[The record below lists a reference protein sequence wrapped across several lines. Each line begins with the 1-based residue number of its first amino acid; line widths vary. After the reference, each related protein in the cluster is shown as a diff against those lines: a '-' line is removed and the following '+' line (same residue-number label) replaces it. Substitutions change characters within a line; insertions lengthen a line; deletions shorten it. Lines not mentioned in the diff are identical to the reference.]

1 VGGDTSRLGIVA
13 RIVRGLAAARL
24 ARRYDNIDAKAAQ
37 QPGRRNT
44 RRPVQ
49 FADQAGRKE

>member
-1 VGGDTSRLGIVA
+1 VA